1 VVLHNKAVLN
11 TSLRRWAA
19 VPCKPRNAQHGFE
32 LFPREQNAALPV
44 NSRLGA
50 ATFALALS
58 AVSMNAATAIG
69 EGDFDPSAV
78 VFDFDTVAIV
88 GFASTDFGDF
98 TVTGT
103 GFS

>member
-1 VVLHNKAVLN
+1 
-11 TSLRRWAA
+11 
-19 VPCKPRNAQHGFE
+19 
-32 LFPREQNAALPV
+32 
-44 NSRLGA
+44 
-50 ATFALALS
+50 
-58 AVSMNAATAIG
+58 MNAATAIG